1 MSVSVAQAR
10 LTIEVLRA
18 SYISSR
24 DKRCA
29 TYLLLTETTLFPLLE
44 LVSFPQSSVLR
55 QVVIY

>member
-24 DKRCA
+24 DKRCT
-29 TYLLLTETTLFPLLE
+29 TYLLLTETTFFPLLD